1 MSYINCSGECDK
13 CTSAECMTLPNR
25 GTPQQARTRTDS
37 RNTVHNPE
45 NYNRENDPT
54 YSTWG
59 RPD

>member
-13 CTSAECMTLPNR
+13 CTSAECMTLPSR
-25 GTPQQARTRTDS
+25 GPSQQTRKCIDS
-37 RNTVHNPE
+37 HKIHNPE
-45 NYNRENDPT
+45 NYNRENDPN